1 MDLNAQGHLVSVEG
15 IEGCG
20 KSTQA
25 ALLRDW
31 LEARGLPVLLAREPG
46 GTSIS
51 EKIRDI
57 LLDPANASMD
67 HRTELLLYLSSRSQI
82 VKELLLPAL
91 SEGKIVVVDRYV
103 DSTLAYQGC
112 ARGLDEKD
120 IRLMNSFASR
130 DLVPDV
136 TFLLDLDPAEGFR
149 RIGSGRGEKAKG
161 DRLEMEGLEFHR
173 KVREGFLSIAE
184 AEPDRIILIR
194 AERGIGEIQ
203 SEIERVLAGI
213 LSIQ

>member
-1 MDLNAQGHLVSVEG
+1 MDSNARGCLVSLEG

-91 SEGKIVVVDRYV
+91 AEGKIVVVDRYL
-103 DSTLAYQGC
+103 DSTLAYQGH
-112 ARGLDEKD
+112 ARGLDEGE
-120 IRLMNSFASR
+120 IRLLNSFASR
-130 DLVPDV
+130 DLLPDV
-136 TFLLDLDPAEGFR
+136 TFLLDLDPVEGFR
-149 RIGSGRGEKAKG
+149 RIGSGRGERAKG
-161 DRLEMEGLEFHR
+161 DRLEMEGLKFHQ
-173 KVREGFLSIAE
+173 KVRAGFLAIAE
-184 AEPDRIILIR
+184 AEPDRVVVVR
-194 AERGIGEIQ
+194 AERVIGEVQ
-203 SEIERVLAGI
+203 SEIQRVLAGRF
-213 LSIQ
+213 SIQ